1 MLNPPINEL
10 IALAGNRYSL
20 VVAASKR
27 ARLIINGEEPLS
39 YYKNNN
45 PLSIAIQ
52 EIYEGN
58 VTCHASEEE

>member
-10 IALAGNRYSL
+10 IAIAGDRYSL

-27 ARLIINGEEPLS
+27 ARLLINGEEPLS

-52 EIYEGN
+52 ELYDGS
-58 VTCHASEEE
+58 VTSTPAKEE